1 MQKFSADYIFPVSS
15 PPIKNG
21 ILIIDN
27 QAEIVDILNPVEYNS
42 SLDDVQKFQGIICP
56 GFVNAHCH
64 LELSYLKNKIT
75 QKKGLAD
82 FIASVEKQKVLMK
95 DKDFILQTISEAEQE
110 LIQNGIV
117 AVGDI
122 VNTDTSYEIKRKSK
136 IKFHNF
142 IEVYGSNPA
151 FAESTFNNG
160 KILFEKFNKY
170 FLSSITQHAPYS
182 VSPKLFELIKEHSI
196 ENNSILSIHHQESA
210 EENKL
215 FFEGKGKIL
224 ELLKNFG
231 TDTSYLKPFGKSP
244 LQTISKY
251 LSDKNNVQLV
261 HNTYSKI
268 EDVLFAKSYF
278 NQLWWCFCPNANLFI
293 EDKLP
298 DIPTFI
304 SQNVE
309 ITIGTDSLAS
319 NEKLSLLEELKTI
332 STFFPEISFETLI
345 KWSTLNGAS
354 FLKMNSTLGS
364 FDKGKQPGINLIENF
379 DIQKMRLTAES
390 KVTPLV

>member
-1 MQKFSADYIFPVSS
+1 MRKFSADYIFPVSS

-21 ILIIDN
+21 ILIIDD
-27 QAEIVDILNPVEYNS
+27 QAKIVDVLNPEQYNS
-42 SLDDVQKFQGIICP
+42 SLDDVKKFDGIICP

-64 LELSYLKNKIT
+64 LELSYLKNKIN

-82 FIASVEKQKVLMK
+82 FIAFVEKQKELIK

-151 FAESTFNNG
+151 FAESAFNNG

-170 FLSSITQHAPYS
+170 FPSSITQHAPYS

-224 ELLKNFG
+224 ELLKFFG

-304 SQNVE
+304 AQNAE
-309 ITIGTDSLAS
+309 ITVGTDSLAS
-319 NEKLSLLEELKTI
+319 NEKLSIIEELKTI
-332 STFFPEISFETLI
+332 SKTFPEISFETLI
-345 KWSTLNGAS
+345 KWSTLNGAN
-354 FLKMNSTLGS
+354 FLKMNSSLGS
-364 FDKGKQPGINLIENF
+364 FDKGKQPGINLIENLNLHE
-379 DIQKMRLTAES
+379 IKLTAES